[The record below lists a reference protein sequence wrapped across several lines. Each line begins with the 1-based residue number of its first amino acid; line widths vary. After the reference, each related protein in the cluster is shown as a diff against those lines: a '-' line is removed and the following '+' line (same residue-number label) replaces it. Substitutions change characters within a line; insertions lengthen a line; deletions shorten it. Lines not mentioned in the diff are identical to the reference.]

1 MCQLDWTARERAA
14 VLPVEDGE
22 ETTRRHLGALI
33 CRHARVAGGFD
44 LTRFL
49 EAILRNFSPDL
60 RDVV

>member
-33 CRHARVAGGFD
+33 CRHACVAGGFD
-44 LTRFL
+44 LT
-49 EAILRNFSPDL
+49 
-60 RDVV
+60 